1 MIFIGLRYL
10 ATGDFYSEVGDLHG
24 VSKSTVSRVLGSF
37 LDVLNEQLDNIKF
50 PMSPEERQAIKL
62 EFYQKSRIPGVI
74 GAIDGTLV
82 PIIGPHENEEVFRSR
97 KGFHALNVQAVVDTK
112 TIFRDVV
119 SRWPGSVH
127 DSAIFNNCGL
137 KQYLETQQV
146 GCLLGD
152 SGYGLKTFLLTP
164 KLNPI
169 TQQEVRYNAAHRRGR
184 VVVERAFG
192 MLKSRFRCLH
202 KSGGCLPFQ
211 PQRAAKVVVACMR
224 LHNLCVQF
232 NVAVPQ
238 MNDTENDEIDDN
250 IVGDGIDVN
259 AQQARQL
266 IIDRF

>member
-1 MIFIGLRYL
+1 M
-10 ATGDFYSEVGDLHG
+10 AAND
-24 VSKSTVSRVLGSF
+24 
-37 LDVLNEQLDNIKF
+37 QL
-50 PMSPEERQAIKL
+50 
-62 EFYQKSRIPGVI
+62 
-74 GAIDGTLV
+74 
-82 PIIGPHENEEVFRSR
+82 
-97 KGFHALNVQAVVDTK
+97 
-112 TIFRDVV
+112 
-119 SRWPGSVH
+119 WPGSVH
-127 DSAIFNNCGL
+127 DSAIFNNSGL

-146 GCLLGD
+146 GSVLGD

-184 VVVERAFG
+184 
-192 MLKSRFRCLH
+192 CLH

-224 LHNLCVQF
+224 LQNLCVQF

-238 MNDTENDEIDDN
+238 VNATENEEIDDN

-266 IIDRF
+266 IIDNFKSCQHVTILYTHP